1 MSVSINSII
10 FCLFICLYR
19 EVLNECKAT
28 AAKRRKGSNRLEA
41 SGFTEEELF
50 EQQQRLIAEA
60 KQAQFLEEQQEYNQ
74 IQFTSDHIKSTAV
87 RFKNSFSSQR
97 E

>member
-1 MSVSINSII
+1 M
-10 FCLFICLYR
+10 
-19 EVLNECKAT
+19 
-28 AAKRRKGSNRLEA
+28 EA

-87 RFKNSFSSQR
+87 SNRLKPVIV
-97 E
+97 

>member
-1 MSVSINSII
+1 M
-10 FCLFICLYR
+10 
-19 EVLNECKAT
+19 
-28 AAKRRKGSNRLEA
+28 EA

-87 RFKNSFSSQR
+87 SEMAYLSLGPSPKKIMKP
-97 E
+97 

>member
-1 MSVSINSII
+1 MLNVI
-10 FCLFICLYR
+10 FR

-87 RFKNSFSSQR
+87 SEMAYLSVGPSPEKNMKP
-97 E
+97 